1 MASFFK
7 EHIKLEG
14 NKKKVAT
21 NVAWALSGKIVNM
34 SGALLVGI
42 LVARY
47 LGPDKFGLMNY
58 VISYVSIF
66 TIISTFGL
74 DNIEI
79 RELSKYPERKEYIL
93 GTCLSIRLICACIAL
108 LSVILSLVIHRADGF
123 TSTMILVYCT
133 TLFTGCFNLVRNYF
147 TSIVKNEYIVKTE
160 IARTFIGAVL
170 KIGLLWIKAPLEYFI
185 LATAFDTVL
194 VASGYC
200 LSYRKIIGNIKD
212 WKFDKKLVPF
222 MIRESFPLMLS
233 GAAVIIYQR
242 IDQVMIKNMI
252 DDESVGYF
260 ATAGKFLEL
269 ILFLPGILTQ
279 TVTPL
284 LVKIR
289 ESGNTIEY
297 EMKKRQFVGTVVWI
311 SIILATIVCLIAY
324 PLILLT
330 FGKEYLAAVPVL
342 QIMAWKTVGMALSS
356 SGGQIIIMEGIQKW
370 AVIRNIIGCTVCI
383 GLNLL
388 VIPHYGIVGSAWVTI
403 ITVMISGTFANGLIP
418 SYWKILR
425 LQLYGLFC
433 GWKELIYIKKLIIKK

>member
-1 MASFFK
+1 MTQFFK
-7 EHIKLEG
+7 DRIKLEG

-21 NVAWALSGKIVNM
+21 NVAWALTGKIVNM
-34 SGALLVGI
+34 GGTLLVGI

-79 RELSKYPERKEYIL
+79 RELAKHPERKEYIL
-93 GTCLSIRLICACIAL
+93 GTCFSIRLVCACITL
-108 LSVILSLVIHRADGF
+108 LLVILSLIIHKADNF
-123 TSTMILVYCT
+123 TTTMILLYSV
-133 TLFTGCFNLVRNYF
+133 TLFTGSFNLVRNYF
-147 TSIVKNEYIVKTE
+147 TSIVKNEYVVKSE
-160 IARTFIGAVL
+160 IARTFIGAIL
-170 KIGLLWIKAPLEYFI
+170 KIGLLWLKAPLEYFI
-185 LATAFDTVL
+185 IATAFDTVL

-200 LSYRKIIGNIKD
+200 LSYHKIIGHIRH
-212 WKFDKKLVPF
+212 WKFDTALVPF
-222 MIRESFPLMLS
+222 FVRESFPLMLS

-269 ILFLPGILTQ
+269 ILFLPSILTQ

-284 LVKIR
+284 LVKVR
-289 ESGNTIEY
+289 ESGDSIGY
-297 EMKKRQFVGTVVWI
+297 EIKKRQFVGIVVWV
-311 SIILATIVCLIAY
+311 SILLAAIVSAIAY
-324 PLILLT
+324 PLIYLT
-330 FGKEYLAAVPVL
+330 FGVKYLAAVPVL

-370 AVIRNIIGCTVCI
+370 AVIRNLIGCMVCI

-388 VIPHYGIVGSAWVTI
+388 IIPHYGIVGSAWVTI
-403 ITVMISGTFANGLIP
+403 ITVMISGTLANVLIP
-418 SYWKILR
+418 PYWKILR

-433 GWKELIYIKKLIIKK
+433 GWKELVYIKSMITKK

>member
-1 MASFFK
+1 
-7 EHIKLEG
+7 
-14 NKKKVAT
+14 
-21 NVAWALSGKIVNM
+21 
-34 SGALLVGI
+34 
-42 LVARY
+42 
-47 LGPDKFGLMNY
+47 
-58 VISYVSIF
+58 
-66 TIISTFGL
+66 
-74 DNIEI
+74 
-79 RELSKYPERKEYIL
+79 
-93 GTCLSIRLICACIAL
+93 
-108 LSVILSLVIHRADGF
+108 
-123 TSTMILVYCT
+123 
-133 TLFTGCFNLVRNYF
+133 
-147 TSIVKNEYIVKTE
+147 
-160 IARTFIGAVL
+160 
-170 KIGLLWIKAPLEYFI
+170 
-185 LATAFDTVL
+185 
-194 VASGYC
+194 
-200 LSYRKIIGNIKD
+200 
-212 WKFDKKLVPF
+212 
-222 MIRESFPLMLS
+222 MLS